1 MDVFANGKIQNQF
14 RKLRY
19 NSTMEE
25 RRGLGDRDDGGGGQH
40 GKDEDGIYHQTFTHH
55 WEACR
60 NRIRDYEPLGER

>member
-19 NSTMEE
+19 NSSMDE
-25 RRGLGDRDDGGGGQH
+25 RRGLGDRDDSSGDQ
-40 GKDEDGIYHQTFTHH
+40 DEDGIYHQTFTHH

-60 NRIRDYEPLGER
+60 DRIRDYEPLGER